1 MWECA
6 SGKSQ
11 SPHYRAKMLTDIT
24 GNTLQRVA
32 MDILGPLPTTESH
45 KYVLVI
51 SDYFTKWAEA
61 LPLLNMEAG
70 TVAKEF
76 IRHFVCLFGAPSYL
90 YTDQG
95 RNFDS
100 KLIKEMCR
108 LLGITK
114 TRTTAY
120 HPQSDGLRSLE

>member
-1 MWECA
+1 
-6 SGKSQ
+6 
-11 SPHYRAKMLTDIT
+11 MLTDNT
-24 GNTLQRVA
+24 GNPMQRVG
-32 MDILGPLPTTESH
+32 MDILGPLPTTERH
-45 KYVLVI
+45 NKYVLVI

-61 LPLLNMEAG
+61 LPLPNMEAE

-76 IRHFVCLFGAPSYL
+76 IHHFVCLYGAPSYL
-90 YTDQG
+90 HTDQG

-114 TRTTAY
+114 TPAIPNLMAWSR
-120 HPQSDGLRSLE
+120 G